1 MDQRVLHILAY
12 ASDQVNVV
20 DKQFFEKALR
30 DVSLVGHE
38 FSENFLRKLLVFQW
52 GTIICIGLRQL
63 PLDDF
68 SAVVDNDV
76 QFETEEPSHSPFAT
90 CGKSP
95 KGFVSSRSLVVTHP
109 NGGGVNDRDAGAIAQ
124 TTVVE
129 KQIKFER
136 NHLLTFH
143 KAIAREHDG
152 KVLSPLF
159 ADHLGVESLEGSVAR
174 EVKEDENGDNF
185 AVAHLKSAISP
196 LFPSSPIAF
205 FELRFNLLTEF
216 VDRIKDFRYLCS
228 K

>member
-1 MDQRVLHILAY
+1 MYALSATSFPKIFSVNFWFFSGVRSSVLAGINCHWTI
-12 ASDQVNVV
+12 SP
-20 DKQFFEKALR
+20 R
-30 DVSLVGHE
+30 SL
-38 FSENFLRKLLVFQW
+38 
-52 GTIICIGLRQL
+52 IIRCSLK
-63 PLDDF
+63 PK
-68 SAVVDNDV
+68 
-76 QFETEEPSHSPFAT
+76 PPHSPFAS
-90 CGKSP
+90 CDKSP

-143 KAIAREHDG
+143 KAIVREHGG

-159 ADHLGVESLEGSVAR
+159 ADHLGVESLECSVAR

-205 FELRFNLLTEF
+205 FLNCGSICLQNSSTE
-216 VDRIKDFRYLCS
+216 
-228 K
+228 

>member
-1 MDQRVLHILAY
+1 M
-12 ASDQVNVV
+12 NVV
-20 DKQFFEKALR
+20 NKQCFEKALR
-30 DVSLVGHE
+30 DVSLIRHE
-38 FSENFLRKLLVFQW
+38 FSEDFLRKHLVYRRS
-52 GTIICIGLRQL
+52 TIIRVGLRQL

-76 QFETEEPSHSPFAT
+76 QFETKEPPHSPFAA

-109 NGGGVNDRDAGAIAQ
+109 NRGRINDRDAGAIAQ

-136 NHLLTFH
+136 SHLLTFH
-143 KAIAREHDG
+143 KAILSERNG

-159 ADHLGVESLEGSVAR
+159 ADHLDVESLECSVAR

-185 AVAHLKSAISP
+185 AVTHLKSAISV
-196 LFPSSPIAF
+196 LFSIFANRF
-205 FELRFNLLTEF
+205 FLELRFNLLTEF
-216 VDRIKDFRYLCS
+216 VD
-228 K
+228 